1 MLVVFVYLEMY
12 PIIIIIIIII
22 IITTIIIIII
32 IIIIGWQFFLLKWNV
47 FNF

>member
-1 MLVVFVYLEMY
+1 MLVVFVYLDMY

-22 IITTIIIIII
+22 ITIIIIII

>member
-1 MLVVFVYLEMY
+1 MLVVFVYLDMY

-22 IITTIIIIII
+22 TITIIIIII